1 MFGAKPKPKP
11 KPCANTIVAEAF
23 PVTHTLLRSSVR
35 IVIPFKP
42 MTVRE
47 LTGCNA

>member
-1 MFGAKPKPKP
+1 MFGAQPKPR
-11 KPCANTIVAEAF
+11 AHTIVVEAL
-23 PVTHTLLRSSVR
+23 PVTCTLLRSSVR